1 MRPPTVTVT
10 SVASGATLGPLERS
24 AATCPT
30 GLWVYQPV
38 GSAQVY
44 LRGYTDQTSANFGR
58 LLKTDASSTWVLTV
72 TSGQA
77 LGADITDIMR
87 GFPYVRLETS
97 PAQTAT
103 LSAQLIF
110 KV

>member
-1 MRPPTVTVT
+1 MRPLTITVTQ
-10 SVASGATLGPLERS
+10 VASGATLGPIEAS
-24 AATCPT
+24 KADCPT

-44 LRGYTDQTSANFGR
+44 LRGYSDQTSANFGR

-77 LGADITDIMR
+77 LGADVTEILR

-103 LSAQLIF
+103 LSAQLVF